1 MLCSL
6 FWTNPLHCHDL
17 FCQSGKK
24 RQVVLASFGTLSL
37 QQCWW
42 NIKLIFCLFPSR
54 PKSPCVHILWSWSRG
69 EGGGH
74 RVQHCQDLGQRPGA
88 GSMTWSNEI
97 FLVFVRQKSMFK
109 TWNINFVAFLSFYKY
124 NLVLINIFKEMS
136 WFLWYIVN
144 SISISLSIF
153 YHIYLES
160 LEFSGVWA
168 WGWLLRWCLELNE
181 AHWTLLKICLRDIVL
196 YRLVSSSLVSRIA
209 EGKISP
215 FFTLVGMAGGSSCS
229 KLFSIPSSKMY
240 PLSLTFSSFSLFDL
254 KYFLLHWLVKWHQK
268 ITSLEY
274 STVIDYYQSTFYL
287 SVNKS
292 INTLVQWSQAERG
305 SQESQSCWNNIYH
318 VYLYKSVAALD
329 NY

>member
-1 MLCSL
+1 
-6 FWTNPLHCHDL
+6 
-17 FCQSGKK
+17 
-24 RQVVLASFGTLSL
+24 
-37 QQCWW
+37 
-42 NIKLIFCLFPSR
+42 
-54 PKSPCVHILWSWSRG
+54 
-69 EGGGH
+69 
-74 RVQHCQDLGQRPGA
+74 
-88 GSMTWSNEI
+88 
-97 FLVFVRQKSMFK
+97 
-109 TWNINFVAFLSFYKY
+109 
-124 NLVLINIFKEMS
+124 MS

-215 FFTLVGMAGGSSCS
+215 FFIFVGMAGGGSCS

-274 STVIDYYQSTFYL
+274 STVIDYYQLTFYL
-287 SVNKS
+287 SYNKS

-305 SQESQSCWNNIYH
+305 SQESQSCWNDIYH
-318 VYLYKSVAALD
+318 VYLYKSLAALD
-329 NY
+329 NLRLRLDEDMLGKILIGTSLGLCQPKLENLILLLIVEYHV